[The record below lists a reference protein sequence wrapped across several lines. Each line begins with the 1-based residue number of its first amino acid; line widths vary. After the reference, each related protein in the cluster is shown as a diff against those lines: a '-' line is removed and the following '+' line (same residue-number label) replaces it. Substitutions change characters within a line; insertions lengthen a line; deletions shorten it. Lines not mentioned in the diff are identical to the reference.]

1 MKFFSALVNKLSPKQ
16 DPTVLYVIIDE
27 LPNPR
32 DWGTVDLIAGN
43 KLIFSEDI
51 DLAAPNTD
59 AIEALIGQNWQEI
72 QSSGYQRIE
81 YKNVSDWVKKRS
93 KRSWL
98 PVCAEPD
105 LSFCRAQLTLRML
118 AGGTD
123 SFTCLLRM
131 LRSTITRPSASAI
144 W

>member
-1 MKFFSALVNKLSPKQ
+1 MKVLSALVKTLMPKS
-16 DPTVLYVIIDE
+16 DPSVLYVRIDE

-59 AIEALIGQNWQEI
+59 AIEALIGQHWQEI

-81 YKNVSDWVKKRS
+81 YKNVSGWVQKKIEE
-93 KRSWL
+93 K
-98 PVCAEPD
+98 
-105 LSFCRAQLTLRML
+105 L
-118 AGGTD
+118 ASG
-123 SFTCLLRM
+123 R
-131 LRSTITRPSASAI
+131 R
-144 W
+144 

>member
-1 MKFFSALVNKLSPKQ
+1 MIKKLSGWLWPKS
-16 DPTVLYVIIDE
+16 DPSTLYVIIDE

-59 AIEALIGQNWQEI
+59 VIEALIGQYWQEI

-81 YKNVSDWVKKRS
+81 YKNVSGWVQKKIEE
-93 KRSWL
+93 K
-98 PVCAEPD
+98 
-105 LSFCRAQLTLRML
+105 L
-118 AGGTD
+118 ASGR
-123 SFTCLLRM
+123 L
-131 LRSTITRPSASAI
+131 
-144 W
+144 